1 MAENIRS
8 NSTMNNENVGYGDK
22 WHDGSMGK
30 WLDEHING
38 VVDLTDKI
46 EQIVD
51 ARLKQGSGR
60 EEGTLLLE
68 IEKISDKKTAKEAIL
83 VAAKK
88 CSNNFIV
95 EEYLYYLREIR
106 DLLMGGYTAGKVF
119 DIIGKIDSK
128 TIFDVVK

>member
-8 NSTMNNENVGYGDK
+8 NSSMNDENVGYGNK
-22 WHDGSMGK
+22 WHDGSMRK

-51 ARLKQGSGR
+51 ARLKQGSGW

-68 IEKISDKKTAKEAIL
+68 IEKISHEKNSKR
-83 VAAKK
+83 
-88 CSNNFIV
+88 SNS
-95 EEYLYYLREIR
+95 R
-106 DLLMGGYTAGKVF
+106 
-119 DIIGKIDSK
+119 SS
-128 TIFDVVK
+128 